1 VDGKAPTRCRSAWIA
16 AALLAL
22 LVGLALSGCGADGS
36 DTAKGQTVQFQ
47 KPTAPGKKPFTKPAD
62 IQGAKT
68 VAVGS
73 GPFGGTGSDLVCD
86 RELLI
91 RSLRAQP
98 EKLREWARVQGITP
112 DYATVAAYIRK
123 LTPVTLTR
131 DTRVTNHN
139 FVGGRAVGYQAI
151 LQAGTAVLVDENG
164 VPRARCRCGN
174 PLLEPI
180 YYAQATC
187 YGCPKNY
194 TPPPPCQPYSKC
206 YRPYPDPPPVRGGT
220 ATTTTPPPQQ
230 TTTTPPPQQ
239 TTTTQAPPASNP
251 TASFN
256 RSTGHVGDQYT
267 LSISGFSPNTSA
279 AFTLTRPD
287 GVQENYSIPT
297 DSSGS
302 GSYSFNPSGGGDVI
316 GTYNATV
323 RDPQTGATASATTQL
338 QP

>member
-1 VDGKAPTRCRSAWIA
+1 VDGKSPTKPKTAWIA
-16 AALLAL
+16 AALLSL

-36 DTAKGQTVQFQ
+36 SEAKGQTVRFQ
-47 KPTAPGKKPFTKPAD
+47 KPTDPGKKPFTKPAD
-62 IQGAKT
+62 VQGAKA

-98 EKLREWARVQGITP
+98 EKMREWARTVGITP
-112 DYATVAAYIRK
+112 TIEEVARYIRE

-139 FVGGRAVGYQAI
+139 FVNGRAVAYQAI
-151 LQAGTAVLVDENG
+151 LQAGTAVLVDKNG

-180 YYAQATC
+180 YYPEATC

-194 TPPPPCQPYSKC
+194 HPPPPCQPYSKC
-206 YRPYPDPPPVRGGT
+206 YDPYPDPPPVKGGT
-220 ATTTTPPPQQ
+220 ATTPTPPPTTTETQPPPQ
-230 TTTTPPPQQ
+230 TTTS
-239 TTTTQAPPASNP
+239 QAPSNP
-251 TASFN
+251 QASFN
-256 RSTGHVGDQYT
+256 RSTGHVGDSYA
-267 LSISGFSPNTSA
+267 LSISGFSPNTSVP
-279 AFTLTRPD
+279 FTLTRPD
-287 GVQENYSIPT
+287 GVQEQHTIST

-302 GSYSFNPSGGGDVI
+302 GTFSFSPSQGGDVI
-316 GTYNATV
+316 GTYTATV
-323 RDPQTGATASATTQL
+323 TDPNTGATASATTQL
-338 QP
+338 EP